1 MKRLAKGAVLFLSA
15 GLVLLVG
22 LGCGGDDSGQ
32 GQGTDPKA
40 DVEHAQQLWPR
51 IQEYPQ
57 WNQPAGLEGW
67 QRGTAPHGKFVKYY
81 ANKPLEELETDGA
94 IIVKENYT
102 AEMNDAL
109 DSITVMEK
117 RKGYDP
123 ETGDWFYAKYNP
135 KGDLEESDQGKMLAG
150 LVGKGTSKGCL
161 PCHAK
166 AQGGDYLFLNDN

>member
-1 MKRLAKGAVLFLSA
+1 LPAIVLCLLSAFAGTAGSGCGDGGDNDQAKGP
-15 GLVLLVG
+15 
-22 LGCGGDDSGQ
+22 D
-32 GQGTDPKA
+32 TKA
-40 DVEHAQQLWPR
+40 DVEHAQQLWSR
-51 IQEYPQ
+51 IQEYTQ
-57 WNQPAGLEGW
+57 WSQPEGLQGF
-67 QRGTAPHGKFVKYY
+67 QPGTRPHGTFVKYY
-81 ANKPLEELETDGA
+81 INKPADELETDGA

-102 AEMNDAL
+102 AEMNDAM

-150 LVGKGTSKGCL
+150 LVGKGSSKGCL

-166 AQGGDYLFLNDN
+166 AKGGDYLFMNDN